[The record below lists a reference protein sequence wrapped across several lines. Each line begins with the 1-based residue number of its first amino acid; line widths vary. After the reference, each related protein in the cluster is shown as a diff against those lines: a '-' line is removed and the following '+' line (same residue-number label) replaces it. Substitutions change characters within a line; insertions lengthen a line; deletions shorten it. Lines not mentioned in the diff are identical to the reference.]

1 MKKIDWQTISNWNV
15 DIIHEGSFA
24 FMDSVGELE
33 RSLSDSAWLDGF
45 MIIFVTGGEFHIT
58 IDDNEYT
65 LTSGDI
71 ASCRPK
77 NIIDYLDYNRQ
88 ASVKVIFGTNEFGHE
103 VGSLIN
109 LDWTS
114 SSFHKQTH
122 RTVHPS
128 DDEFQFIIKL
138 LDLIKLKM
146 EAPDSSNKR
155 NCLLLLLSALTFQM
169 SDIGVNRNKTLPQKK
184 YSLGE
189 HLVERFLDLLNDV
202 DHPYV
207 SVAEY
212 AEELCVTP
220 KYFSSV
226 CKSTTGKTASEII
239 NDAVIKS
246 AQILLRNNNL
256 SIRQISEKLNF
267 ANQSHFGRFFV
278 RHIGLSPQKYRDA
291 QGRHKKKK

>member
-24 FMDSVGELE
+24 FMNSVEELE
-33 RSLSDSAWLDGF
+33 HSLCDSALLDGF
-45 MIIFVTGGEFHIT
+45 MIIFVTDGEFRIT
-58 IDDNEYT
+58 IDDQDYT
-65 LTSGDI
+65 LTCGDI

-77 NIIDYLDYNRQ
+77 NIIDKLEHNRQ
-88 ASVKVIFGTNEFGHE
+88 ASVKVLYGTNEFGHE

-114 SSFHKQTH
+114 SSLHQQTH
-122 RTVHPS
+122 RIVHPS
-128 DDEFQFIIKL
+128 DKEFQFMIKL
-138 LDLIKLKM
+138 LELIKLKM
-146 EAPDSSNKR
+146 EASDSSNKR

-169 SDIGVNRNKTLPQKK
+169 SDIGASTNKTLPQKK
-184 YSLGE
+184 YSPGE
-189 HLVERFLDLLNDV
+189 HLVERFLDLLNDM

-226 CKSTTGKTASEII
+226 CKATTGKTASEII
-239 NDAVIKS
+239 NDAIIKS

-278 RHIGLSPQKYRDA
+278 RHIGLSPQKYRDS
-291 QGRHKKKK
+291 QGRYKKKK